1 MTDWA
6 DGIEI
11 RNNGIKC
18 VIDAHVL
25 SELLRNIT
33 ALGMIAGAL
42 LFYSWIRS
50 QIVYAGYESQRL
62 HERELSLLDDQKN
75 LILTYE
81 TLTNPQRI
89 YMIATRDLGMGK
101 LRPNQMILPP
111 LKTGDRGIPSS
122 LAMAGS
128 EENTLEKS
136 GGNKRFGNYSKD

>member
-50 QIVYAGYESQRL
+50 QIVYAGYESRRL
-62 HERELSLLDDQKN
+62 HDREQSLLADQKN
-75 LILTYE
+75 LILTHE
-81 TLTNPQRI
+81 TLTSPQRI
-89 YMIATRDLGMGK
+89 DMIVTSDLGMGK
-101 LRPNQMILPP
+101 LRPNQIILPP
-111 LKTGDRGIPSS
+111 LKTGDRGIPGA

-128 EENTLEKS
+128 KADTLEKS
-136 GGNKRFGNYSKD
+136 GGNKHFGNFSKD